1 MSSATICRVHNPKW
15 NINDRAA
22 HLLALFRGELELQ
35 AARLAHPQ
43 PRKHRGAV
51 QPQQPRD
58 FTWLPAVSGWK
69 NCWPYESL
77 NSSGQPVIYSMTACF
92 HSQSGTLMLVVL
104 HGLAVFEGLL
114 PLFFVRLLLIYLP
127 ISLLAE
133 LSFPS
138 LTI

>member
-1 MSSATICRVHNPKW
+1 
-15 NINDRAA
+15 
-22 HLLALFRGELELQ
+22 
-35 AARLAHPQ
+35 
-43 PRKHRGAV
+43 
-51 QPQQPRD
+51 
-58 FTWLPAVSGWK
+58 
-69 NCWPYESL
+69 
-77 NSSGQPVIYSMTACF
+77 
-92 HSQSGTLMLVVL
+92 MLVVL